1 MQEVLAV
8 EADFRVVDESAD
20 WIVVDKAAPLVVHPT
35 GKKNEPTLLGGLE
48 ALLSYEL
55 ANGAKLSIINRLD
68 RDTSGLVLIAKNPEA
83 ARWFAMRMQIRAVKK
98 RYEAI
103 VRGWPAHDA
112 WICNSPILRAA
123 DVEPTTIGVRQ
134 IVHPAGKS
142 CATAFTVVDRFSNA
156 NGDFSRIA
164 CEPLSGRM
172 HQIRVH
178 LASAGHPIVGD
189 KIYTGAGEGYLAFIE
204 TGWSPQLAK
213 ALLLPR
219 HALHSTGL
227 EFEDPEGQPF
237 GWESSLPADL
247 LAFIQ
252 TGRKGSRDATE

>member
-55 ANGAKLSIINRLD
+55 ANGARLSIINRLD
-68 RDTSGLVLIAKNPEA
+68 RDTSGLVLIAKNHEA
-83 ARWFAMRMQIRAVKK
+83 ARWFAMRMQSRAVTK

-112 WICNSPILRAA
+112 WISNSPILRAA
-123 DVEPTTIGVRQ
+123 DVEPTAIGVRQ
-134 IVHPAGKS
+134 MVHPAGKP
-142 CATAFTVVDRFSNA
+142 CGTTFTVLERFSTA
-156 NGDFSRIA
+156 DGDFSRIG
-164 CEPLSGRM
+164 CEPLTGRM

-178 LASAGHPIVGD
+178 LAASGHPIVGD
-189 KIYTGAGEGYLAFIE
+189 KIYTGAGEGYLEFLE
-204 TGWSPQLAK
+204 TGWSPKLAK
-213 ALLLPR
+213 DLLLPR

-227 EFEDPEGQPF
+227 QFEDPEGRPF
-237 GWESSLPADL
+237 GWESGLPADL

-252 TGRKGSRDATE
+252 MGTKG

>member
-35 GKKNEPTLLGGLE
+35 GKKNEPTLLGGLQ

-83 ARWFAMRMQIRAVKK
+83 ARWFAMRMQKRAVKK

-103 VRGWPAHDA
+103 VRGWPGEDA
-112 WICNSPILRAA
+112 WVANGPILRAA
-123 DVEPTTIGVRQ
+123 DVEATTIGVRQ
-134 IVHPAGKS
+134 RVHPAGKP
-142 CATAFTVVDRFSNA
+142 CQTAFTVAERFSNGS
-156 NGDFSRIA
+156 GDFSRIS
-164 CEPLSGRM
+164 CEPLTGRM

-178 LASAGHPIVGD
+178 LAAAGHPIVGD
-189 KIYTGAGEGYLAFIE
+189 KIYTGAGEGYLEFLQ
-204 TGWSPQLAK
+204 TGWSAKLAND
-213 ALLLPR
+213 LLLPR
-219 HALHSTGL
+219 HALHSSAL
-227 EFEDPEGQPF
+227 EFEDPEGKPF
-237 GWESSLPADL
+237 GWKSSLPADL
-247 LAFIQ
+247 LAFVHFG
-252 TGRKGSRDATE
+252 TK